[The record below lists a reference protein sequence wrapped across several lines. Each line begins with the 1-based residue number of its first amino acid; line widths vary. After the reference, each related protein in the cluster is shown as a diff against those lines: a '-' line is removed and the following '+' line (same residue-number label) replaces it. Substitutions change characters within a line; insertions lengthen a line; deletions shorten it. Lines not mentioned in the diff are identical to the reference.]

1 MSFRRDDYSDVLSS
15 IESTSLRRFRVV
27 TGMQMKNLETTK
39 WLRKVRDAL
48 AEEDEVR
55 RSSMLRAADRFL
67 KESNQQSLDIPLLSE
82 GPL

>member
-1 MSFRRDDYSDVLSS
+1 LCGPKKISGGHRD
-15 IESTSLRRFRVV
+15 E
-27 TGMQMKNLETTK
+27 MKNLESTK

-55 RSSMLRAADRFL
+55 RSGMLRAADRFL
-67 KESNQQSLDIPLLSE
+67 KESSQQSLDIPLLSE

>member
-1 MSFRRDDYSDVLSS
+1 
-15 IESTSLRRFRVV
+15 
-27 TGMQMKNLETTK
+27 MQMKNLETTK
-39 WLRKVRDAL
+39 CLRKVRDAL

>member
-1 MSFRRDDYSDVLSS
+1 
-15 IESTSLRRFRVV
+15 
-27 TGMQMKNLETTK
+27 MQMKNLETIK

-55 RSSMLRAADRFL
+55 RSSMLRADRFL

>member
-1 MSFRRDDYSDVLSS
+1 
-15 IESTSLRRFRVV
+15 
-27 TGMQMKNLETTK
+27 MQMKNLETTK

-67 KESNQQSLDIPLLSE
+67 KESNQLSLDIPLLSE

>member
-1 MSFRRDDYSDVLSS
+1 
-15 IESTSLRRFRVV
+15 
-27 TGMQMKNLETTK
+27 MQLKNLETIK

-82 GPL
+82 GQI